1 MRTTA
6 EVPPRPE
13 AGFTLI
19 ELVVVLVVVMI
30 LGAALLRGPRP
41 GSARTVHAA
50 AQLVRA
56 EMLRAIARADALEG
70 EVVFYVDP
78 AVDGQSRGGFIALAG
93 PPGTTRDTLAG
104 SPPEERTGLRGGT
117 QWGWGSV
124 TVGPDGLPPT
134 RMPGTIRCRVG
145 RACTPGGSDHVVLY
159 LTHARSPETVDAV
172 ILWSDLTV
180 QLLHYQPA
188 TGRWTPALQ

>member
-1 MRTTA
+1 MRTA
-6 EVPPRPE
+6 AAGHAQGE

-19 ELVVVLVVVMI
+19 EVLVVLVVALI
-30 LGAALLRGPRP
+30 LGTALLKGPSL
-41 GSARTVHAA
+41 GSVRDVHAA
-50 AQLVRA
+50 AQLVRG

-70 EVVFYVDP
+70 EIVFYVDP
-78 AVDGQSRGGFIALAG
+78 AVIGGSRGGFLALAG

-104 SPPEERTGLRGGT
+104 SPPRAWSGLTAGA
-117 QWGWGSV
+117 QWGSGSA
-124 TVGPDGLPPT
+124 TVGPDGQPPS

-145 RACTPGGSDHVVLY
+145 RACSFGGGDHVVLY
-159 LTHARSPETVDAV
+159 VTHARDPEAVDAV

-180 QLLHYQPA
+180 QLLHFQPA